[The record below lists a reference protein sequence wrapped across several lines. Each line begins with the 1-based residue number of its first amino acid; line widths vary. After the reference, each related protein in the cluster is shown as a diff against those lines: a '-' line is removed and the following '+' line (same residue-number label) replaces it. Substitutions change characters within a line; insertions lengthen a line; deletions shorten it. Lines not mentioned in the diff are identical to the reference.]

1 MKARVLLARILPPH
15 WLPYLLHLR
24 PRAWLIVTA
33 HMSVGFWLAN
43 GFNLATQS
51 LQQLGLAALAW
62 GVLGN
67 GGTLALNSAFDRDEG
82 DIGYLDQPPAAPRH
96 LATFGILAIVSG
108 MLVATRLGFRF
119 LAAYSLC
126 TVLSFAYSIPP
137 LRFKAVAGLDVLVN
151 SIGYGAVTLYAG
163 WAAAG
168 RPLVA
173 PILNVVAAF
182 FFLFAGFYPLTQ
194 IYQMGEDTQRGDQT
208 LATVLGKRN
217 ALTFAIAAIGLGFV
231 FLFREVIQHYWHSR
245 SAAILIA
252 LVLWAL
258 VLLPWMLRW
267 RHVSLRDEQAG
278 MYRAL
283 WAWAVTDLG
292 VIIAMLPQT

>member
-1 MKARVLLARILPPH
+1 MIARSILAKILPSG

-43 GFNLATQS
+43 GLNLTADK
-51 LQQLGLAALAW
+51 LQQFGLAVLAW

-67 GGTLALNSAFDRDEG
+67 GGTLAINSAFDRDEG
-82 DIGYLDQPPAAPRH
+82 DIGYLDDPPRVPRH
-96 LATFGILAIVSG
+96 LVGFALAMLAAG
-108 MLVATRLGFRF
+108 WLVATRLGAQFIV
-119 LAAYSLC
+119 AYSVC
-126 TVLSFAYSIPP
+126 CALSLLYSVPP
-137 LRFKAVAGLDVLVN
+137 LRFKAIAGLDVLIN
-151 SIGYGAVTLYAG
+151 SIGYGAMTLYAG
-163 WAAAG
+163 WAAVG

-194 IYQMGEDTQRGDQT
+194 IYQMGEDTRRGDRT

-217 ALTFAIAAIGLGFV
+217 VLTFAIASIALGFL
-231 FLFREVIQHYWHSR
+231 FLFREVTLNYWQSR
-245 SAAILIA
+245 SLIIGVA
-252 LVLWAL
+252 LALWMLVL
-258 VLLPWMLRW
+258 VPWVLRW
-267 RHVSLRDEQAG
+267 KRADLRYEQLG

-283 WAWAVTDLG
+283 WAWAVTDIG
-292 VIIAMLPQT
+292 VVIAMLPL

>member
-1 MKARVLLARILPPH
+1 MIARSILAKILPSG

-43 GFNLATQS
+43 GLNLAADK

-67 GGTLALNSAFDRDEG
+67 GGTLAINSAFDRDEG
-82 DIGYLDQPPAAPRH
+82 DIGYLDDPPRVPRH
-96 LATFGILAIVSG
+96 LVGFALAMLAAG
-108 MLVATRLGFRF
+108 WLVATRLGAQFI
-119 LAAYSLC
+119 AAYSVC
-126 TVLSFAYSIPP
+126 CALSLLYSVPP
-137 LRFKAVAGLDVLVN
+137 LRFKAIAGLDVLIN
-151 SIGYGAVTLYAG
+151 SIGYGAMTLYAG
-163 WAAAG
+163 WAAVG

-194 IYQMGEDTQRGDQT
+194 IYQMGEDTRRGDRT
-208 LATVLGKRN
+208 LATALGKRN
-217 ALTFAIAAIGLGFV
+217 VLTFAVASIALGFL
-231 FLFREVIQHYWHSR
+231 FLFREVTQNYWQSR
-245 SAAILIA
+245 SLIIGVA
-252 LVLWAL
+252 LALWMLVL
-258 VLLPWMLRW
+258 VPWVLRW
-267 RHVSLRDEQAG
+267 KRADLRYEQLG

-283 WAWAVTDLG
+283 WAWAVTDIG
-292 VIIAMLPQT
+292 VVIAMLPL